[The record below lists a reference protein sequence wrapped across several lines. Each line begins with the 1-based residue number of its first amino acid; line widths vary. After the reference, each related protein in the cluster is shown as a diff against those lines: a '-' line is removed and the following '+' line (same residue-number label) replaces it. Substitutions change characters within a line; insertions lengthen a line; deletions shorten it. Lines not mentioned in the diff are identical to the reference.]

1 MSSAMSS
8 PTGTSSAPPGPTT
21 SSSGGGGGGPT
32 SSPLL
37 FFVALGFGVVFTNL
51 WYVLAVPHLQTP
63 ISITNY
69 LLVVLYRIIVGVKY
83 CFRYNQRNR
92 MPRNDEN
99 GEPIDLAAIPRAHR
113 RRREKKLMTMDEVN
127 ERFPL
132 TKYKTWM
139 SSRADEGLP
148 TAGGVAAPPSR
159 AASVKHEGAA
169 IPAYEDIT
177 QSDNEPRPSTAT
189 SSALHEK
196 KQEAELNTLPL
207 SNPVPATSPQHSGEA
222 VPHLHETKMSDV
234 TIPVRSPSQHVR
246 DEEDADA
253 EDDDQIQTAV
263 PTEMLANPGDS
274 CAICLDT
281 LEDGDDVRGL
291 TCGHAFHASCLDPW
305 LTSRRACCPLCKA
318 DYYTPKPRPEGEIP
332 ADIGGAGGR
341 RVPLGW
347 TGNRID
353 VPAPP
358 QYAFMGARGGTPF
371 RPRMIL
377 PGRFMTIS
385 HSEARNG
392 YGFPTVQ
399 RSQRPPRRATPADT
413 TTEATQPCG
422 WRSRVRQT
430 LTSLP
435 AGLRRNDNASS
446 ANQAPEINTT
456 GDSRT
461 PRQMES
467 GN

>member
-1 MSSAMSS
+1 MFLLCR
-8 PTGTSSAPPGPTT
+8 THGAPEFIRNH
-21 SSSGGGGGGPT
+21 S
-32 SSPLL
+32 
-37 FFVALGFGVVFTNL
+37 
-51 WYVLAVPHLQTP
+51 
-63 ISITNY
+63 
-69 LLVVLYRIIVGVKY
+69 LVVLYRIIVGVKY

-92 MPRNDEN
+92 LPRNDEN

-132 TKYKTWM
+132 LKYKAWM

-159 AASVKHEGAA
+159 AASIKHEGGP
-169 IPAYEDIT
+169 IPPYHDPAEPDI
-177 QSDNEPRPSTAT
+177 EPRPSTAA

-196 KQEAELNTLPL
+196 KQEEELNTLPL
-207 SNPVPATSPQHSGEA
+207 SHPDPPTSHQHSGE
-222 VPHLHETKMSDV
+222 VEPHLHQNKMGDSS
-234 TIPVRSPSQHVR
+234 IPVRSSSQHMR
-246 DEEDADA
+246 DEEDAEA

-281 LEDGDDVRGL
+281 LEDADDVRGL
-291 TCGHAFHASCLDPW
+291 SCGHAFHASCLDPW

-318 DYYTPKPRPEGEIP
+318 DYYIPKPRPEGEGA
-332 ADIGGAGGR
+332 ADVTGAGGR
-341 RVPLGW
+341 RW

-353 VPAPP
+353 TPAPP

-385 HSEARNG
+385 HTEARNG
-392 YGFPTVQ
+392 PGYGFPAVQ
-399 RSQRPPRRATPADT
+399 RSQRPPRRGTPAETTSEATP
-413 TTEATQPCG
+413 PSG
-422 WRSRVRQT
+422 WRSRLRQT
-430 LTSLP
+430 LMSLP
-435 AGLRRNDNASS
+435 GGRRRNDNASA
-446 ANQAPEINTT
+446 ANQAPEINTS
-456 GDSRT
+456 GDTRT
-461 PRQMES
+461 PRQLES